1 MASVSSLPALPPLVT
16 PPSTPALPVGAVAA
30 AAAAAP
36 VALLA
41 GGADGPPLPFS
52 QALSTGAGTPAQA
65 PESGAEG
72 TAMRP
77 DQAIMARQM
86 AYQQMDAAG
95 LARAWRTQ
103 VRNHGSQLSN
113 RALASSAGQLSPA
126 LLAAAQQ
133 GQVVG
138 QAMRQPELLAAHPD
152 AWRFTVHGAGQAP
165 QHLEVLS
172 RDPDQ
177 PPGRRRRLRA
187 ALRLAL
193 ELADGSAVVVEV
205 EPLPGGVAL
214 TLCGADV
221 RTLTRLRWLQPE
233 VESALGRAGLKVLR
247 WQFRDSLPTEHSHAL
262 HTSAEA
268 VAQALSPAV
277 FRAVAELALLL
288 PAVAQ
293 PAREA

>member
-16 PPSTPALPVGAVAA
+16 PPSTPALPVGAV
-30 AAAAAP
+30 AAAAP

-77 DQAIMARQM
+77 DQAIMARQL

-103 VRNHGSQLSN
+103 VRNHGSQLAS

-152 AWRFTVHGAGQAP
+152 AWRFTVHGAGQAS

-187 ALRLAL
+187 ALRLEL
-193 ELADGSAVVVEV
+193 QLADGSAVVVEV

-214 TLCGADV
+214 TLCGADA

-233 VESALGRAGLKVLR
+233 LESALGRAGLKVLR
-247 WQFRDSLPTEHSHAL
+247 WQFRDRLPTEHSHAL
-262 HTSAEA
+262 RTNAEA

-288 PAVAQ
+288 PAVEQ